1 MSGQGRLREV
11 IRDNRG
17 KPANTILEAVL
28 NTLRTFQDGAPRE
41 DDIALVIIK
50 LLQQSPGF

>member
-1 MSGQGRLREV
+1 MREV